1 MSIVDYRSNHC
12 LIFEYTDAKSQLSTK
27 VNSGRVYHI
36 YTTPNLLSRTTQEQY
51 STLMASSRGM
61 KPFVTKFHGKT
72 KLTSTEFM
80 AIFRKYDKDGELFFV
95 WLQTLHISSVN
106 PAAAGE

>member
-1 MSIVDYRSNHC
+1 
-12 LIFEYTDAKSQLSTK
+12 
-27 VNSGRVYHI
+27 
-36 YTTPNLLSRTTQEQY
+36 
-51 STLMASSRGM
+51 MASSRGM

>member
-12 LIFEYTDAKSQLSTK
+12 LIFEYTDAKSQLSQWTL
-27 VNSGRVYHI
+27 YHI